1 MSVHVDHQTEKSDNH
16 LGDVGNN
23 ENPSEG
29 ATKGEV
35 QGEGPSTIGGMVV
48 PLTACRVRG
57 WGEGLPFG
65 ESGTTLTWAP
75 VSMRNCRP
83 RVWSVTLNKRQ
94 R

>member
-23 ENPSEG
+23 KNPSEG

-57 WGEGLPFG
+57 WGRVCLSVRVEPHLLGRL
-65 ESGTTLTWAP
+65 
-75 VSMRNCRP
+75 CR
-83 RVWSVTLNKRQ
+83 
-94 R
+94 